1 MGKLYDW
8 WKGLVGEDA
17 DPKKM
22 QNVYI
27 ALAVFGVLVLIFT
40 L

>member
-1 MGKLYDW
+1 MEKLYEFW
-8 WKGLVGEDA
+8 NGITGEDA

-22 QNVYI
+22 RKVYI
-27 ALAVFGVLVLIFT
+27 ALAVFGVIVLLFV